1 MPNNLDSNVSQIVL
15 KKFLPGFMSDLVLA
29 KTVDRQLLAGEI
41 NSSTGDSVSFKRPH
55 QFSSLRTPT
64 GDISGQNKNNLLSG
78 KATGRVG
85 NYITVAVE
93 YQQLEEAIKL
103 NQLEEILAPVRQR
116 IVTDLETELAHFMM
130 NNGALSLGS
139 PNTPITKWSD
149 VAQTAS
155 FLKDLGVNEGENYAV
170 MDPWSAQRLADAQT
184 GLHASDQLVR
194 TAWENAQIPT
204 NFGGIRALMSN
215 GLASRTQGAFG
226 GTLTVKTQ
234 PTVTYNAVKD
244 SYQFTVTL
252 TGATASVTG
261 FLKAGDQVK
270 FTNTYWLQQQTK
282 QALYNGATP
291 ISFTATVTADA
302 NSDSSGDVTVTLSG
316 VPIYDTTNPQY
327 NSVSRQVEAGDAV
340 SVVGTASQT
349 MKPNLFYNKFFCG
362 LGSIPLPKLH
372 SIDSAVATYEGFS
385 IRVVGLDSRLTTA
398 ENDIDYLTDE
408 VVAIQNTL
416 SDHETR
422 IDALEYATTR
432 KKSEVVYSGVSV
444 TIPTAPTNLVSLLK
458 TLTPSSGTLAPF
470 FDTVNNKMVVFNEN
484 KTLFFKLSIVG
495 TWPSGTA
502 NRSMQLTFSGS
513 VPDTLVSSRNVA
525 TTTDNILLATFF
537 SVDKDGFLATNGSTL
552 TIQSNGAAFTATT
565 IKIIAE
571 Q

>member
-64 GDISGQNKNNLLSG
+64 GNISGQNKNNLISG

-252 TGATASVTG
+252 TGATTSVTG

-302 NSDSSGDVTVTLSG
+302 NSDSGGDVTVTLSG

-385 IRVVGLDSRLTTA
+385 IRVHKYADG
-398 ENDIDYLTDE
+398 
-408 VVAIQNTL
+408 
-416 SDHETR
+416 
-422 IDALEYATTR
+422 DANVQKCASTYCLHMCA
-432 KKSEVVYSGVSV
+432 
-444 TIPTAPTNLVSLLK
+444 L
-458 TLTPSSGTLAPF
+458 TLTWAVSSS
-470 FDTVNNKMVVFNEN
+470 VIRNNKGL
-484 KTLFFKLSIVG
+484 TPLLCFKE
-495 TWPSGTA
+495 
-502 NRSMQLTFSGS
+502 
-513 VPDTLVSSRNVA
+513 
-525 TTTDNILLATFF
+525 
-537 SVDKDGFLATNGSTL
+537 
-552 TIQSNGAAFTATT
+552 TIWIG
-565 IKIIAE
+565 
-571 Q
+571 

>member
-1 MPNNLDSNVSQIVL
+1 MAETLEKKHERIMLRFDRAYSPQKEVREKCIEATRFARVPGGQWEGATAAGTKLDEQFE
-15 KKFLPGFMSDLVLA
+15 KYPKF
-29 KTVDRQLLAGEI
+29 EI
-41 NSSTGDSVSFKRPH
+41 NKVATELNRIIAEY
-55 QFSSLRTPT
+55 R
-64 GDISGQNKNNLLSG
+64 NN
-78 KATGRVG
+78 R
-85 NYITVAVE
+85 ITVKFRPGDREAS
-93 YQQLEEAIKL
+93 EELANKL
-103 NQLEEILAPVRQR
+103 NGLFRADYEETDGGEACDNAFDDAA
-116 IVTDLETELAHFMM
+116 TDLETELAHFMM

-302 NSDSSGDVTVTLSG
+302 NSDSGGDVTVTLSG

-385 IRVVGLDSRLTTA
+385 IRVHKYADG
-398 ENDIDYLTDE
+398 
-408 VVAIQNTL
+408 
-416 SDHETR
+416 
-422 IDALEYATTR
+422 DANVQKMR
-432 KKSEVVYSGVSV
+432 FD
-444 TIPTAPTNLVSLLK
+444 LL
-458 TLTPSSGTLAPF
+458 PAYVCFNPHMGGQF
-470 FDTVNNKMVVFNEN
+470 FGN
-484 KTLFFKLSIVG
+484 S
-495 TWPSGTA
+495 
-502 NRSMQLTFSGS
+502 
-513 VPDTLVSSRNVA
+513 
-525 TTTDNILLATFF
+525 
-537 SVDKDGFLATNGSTL
+537 
-552 TIQSNGAAFTATT
+552 
-565 IKIIAE
+565 
-571 Q
+571 